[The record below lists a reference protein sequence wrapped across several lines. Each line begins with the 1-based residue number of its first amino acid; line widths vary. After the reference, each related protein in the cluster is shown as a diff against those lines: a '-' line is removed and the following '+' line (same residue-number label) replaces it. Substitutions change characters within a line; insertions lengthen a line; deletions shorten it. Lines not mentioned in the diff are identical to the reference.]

1 MVITALTRK
10 RVTILEASP
19 ENVLIFQGF
28 RGIVPQKT
36 FRFSLLVFSP
46 ISGLFRRSG
55 THNLT
60 CSGIEAVITRTT
72 RKRVTILEASPEN
85 VLIFQG
91 FRGIVPQKTFRFSL
105 LVFSPISGLFRRS
118 GTHNL
123 TCSGI
128 EAVITRTTRN
138 RLVGQKPARGFES
151 HPLRHTSFLAE
162 IRLEAGFLLDCAQSS
177 L

>member
-1 MVITALTRK
+1 MQIIYEQIGSSHLIFHARLGIIAKQLNTEGYSSGRRGVTRK
-10 RVTILEASP
+10 RMTILEAS
-19 ENVLIFQGF
+19 LQI
-28 RGIVPQKT
+28 
-36 FRFSLLVFSP
+36 
-46 ISGLFRRSG
+46 
-55 THNLT
+55 
-60 CSGIEAVITRTT
+60 
-72 RKRVTILEASPEN
+72 

>member
-1 MVITALTRK
+1 MQI
-10 RVTILEASP
+10 IYEQIGSSH
-19 ENVLIFQGF
+19 LIFHARLGIIAKQLNTEGYSSGR
-28 RGIVPQKT
+28 RGV
-36 FRFSLLVFSP
+36 
-46 ISGLFRRSG
+46 
-55 THNLT
+55 
-60 CSGIEAVITRTT
+60 T

-151 HPLRHTSFLAE
+151 HPLRQTSFQ
-162 IRLEAGFLLDCAQSS
+162 AGFCKETGSFFAY
-177 L
+177 

>member
-1 MVITALTRK
+1 MVIT
-10 RVTILEASP
+10 
-19 ENVLIFQGF
+19 
-28 RGIVPQKT
+28 
-36 FRFSLLVFSP
+36 
-46 ISGLFRRSG
+46 GL
-55 THNLT
+55 
-60 CSGIEAVITRTT
+60 T

>member
-1 MVITALTRK
+1 MQIICEQTRK
-10 RVTILEASP
+10 SPLAFLSAILYNICANTEGYSS
-19 ENVLIFQGF
+19 GR
-28 RGIVPQKT
+28 RGV
-36 FRFSLLVFSP
+36 
-46 ISGLFRRSG
+46 
-55 THNLT
+55 
-60 CSGIEAVITRTT
+60 T

-138 RLVGQKPARGFES
+138 RLTAINRPWVRIPPSPPKPVLMRVSGF
-151 HPLRHTSFLAE
+151 
-162 IRLEAGFLLDCAQSS
+162 
-177 L
+177 

>member
-1 MVITALTRK
+1 MIIIIVRQ
-10 RVTILEASP
+10 LEGYSS
-19 ENVLIFQGF
+19 GR
-28 RGIVPQKT
+28 RGV
-36 FRFSLLVFSP
+36 
-46 ISGLFRRSG
+46 
-55 THNLT
+55 
-60 CSGIEAVITRTT
+60 T